1 MKRGTWGAILFEG
14 DEAAYAARTRDANF
28 IAASETFERRL
39 ADAQAFGR
47 ACNGLADRHPELSA
61 RSGLTT
67 GQRAGGWAIAGVL
80 IISLLLA
87 PATISLVAVL
97 FFGGYFSIVILMRMC
112 ATIAA
117 WAAPPPK
124 PMPRLDDRFLPVLTI
139 LVALYREP
147 PDVIAALIKALTALD
162 YPADRLD
169 VKFILEADDD
179 ATIEAV
185 RRQSPPANFELIPAP
200 AGEPRTKPKALNL
213 GLDRARG
220 EIVAVFDAEDRPS
233 PTQPREA
240 VAAFQGGPR
249 NLAVV
254 QAPLA
259 IHNGGS
265 SWIAR
270 QFEMEYAILFKVW
283 LPFLARLGFPLPLG
297 GTSNY
302 FRRDRL
308 QRAGGWDAW
317 NVTEDADLGMRL
329 ARFGGR
335 AAMIASPTWEEAP
348 VQLHHWM
355 TQRTRWMKGHLQTWL
370 VLMRDP
376 VAAAGEM
383 GLASLASVQ
392 FTLGGILLTSI
403 MHGPIVLWLLLGL
416 FTPWVSLAGW
426 HAVLFGA
433 GYGGVIAAA
442 LATRKAF
449 PALALASL
457 PLYWPLLSIAMLR
470 AFWEIRTRPHYWAK
484 TPHGEDARKRRK
496 R

>member
-1 MKRGTWGAILFEG
+1 MWGAILFEG
-14 DEAAYAARTRDANF
+14 DEAAYAERTVDAND
-28 IAASETFERRL
+28 ISANELFERRL
-39 ADAQAFGR
+39 AEARAFGR
-47 ACNGLADRHPELSA
+47 ACNGLADRYPELSA
-61 RSGLTT
+61 RSGLST
-67 GQRAGGWAIAGVL
+67 GQRAGGWALVGVL
-80 IISLLLA
+80 LSSLLVA
-87 PATISLVAVL
+87 PATISLLAVL
-97 FFGGYFSIVILMRMC
+97 SLAGYFSVIILMRLC

-117 WAAPPPK
+117 SMAKPPQPRS
-124 PMPRLDDRFLPVLTI
+124 RLDDRFLPVLTI

-147 PDVIAALIKALTALD
+147 PDVIATLIKALAALD
-162 YPADRLD
+162 YPSDKLD
-169 VKFILEADDD
+169 VKLILEADDD

-185 RRQSPPANFELIPAP
+185 RQQRPPANFELIPAP
-200 AGEPRTKPKALNL
+200 PGEPRTKPKALNL
-213 GLDRARG
+213 GLERARG
-220 EIVAVFDAEDRPS
+220 EFVAVFDAEDRPS
-233 PTQPREA
+233 PEQPREA

-270 QFEMEYAILFKVW
+270 QFEMEYAILFNVW
-283 LPFLARLGFPLPLG
+283 LPFLAAMRLPLPLG

-348 VQLHHWM
+348 VQLRHWM
-355 TQRTRWMKGHLQTWL
+355 TQRSRWLKGHLQTWL

-376 VAAAGEM
+376 VGAASEM

-392 FTLGGILLTSI
+392 FTLGGVLITS
-403 MHGPIVLWLLLGL
+403 MLHGPIVLWLLLGA
-416 FTPWVSLAGW
+416 FTPWVSLEGW

-433 GYGGVIAAA
+433 GYGGVVAAA
-442 LATRKAF
+442 LATRRKF
-449 PALALASL
+449 PLLALASL
-457 PLYWPLLSIAMLR
+457 PLYWPLLSVAMLR

-484 TPHGEDARKRRK
+484 TPHGQDARKHRR